1 MNYTT
6 PFFRNPALLLAGASL
21 LFILF
26 VSSGCKNDDHDRTVK
41 PWRSYVLPPSYSHVP
56 PGSDTN
62 QLVIW
67 RAPGT
72 SEESFNE
79 WLDSITR
86 KFGEVH
92 ISYFCQHCDDSTLM
106 LLTGPGAI
114 QYIQTGPVQGGSGS
128 GVAGGPVG
136 GDGPIYYSK
145 NYTMA
150 VPEYLDSIYNN
161 PNASRIHPPD
171 NGHDTG
177 AAVTVAV
184 FDTGLDSTDISSY
197 VFDSPGPSCMGS
209 KATRGWNFIGNSPN
223 WYDDFKPLQHGTVV
237 SWFIIN
243 QVKKYHQR
251 QVKILP
257 VKIDN
262 SHGQGT
268 LFGVL
273 CGFAYAKDLKAK
285 IINASFG
292 FYSPRL
298 DRSGAKVD
306 SNVVLLK
313 EYARHYLTNNNILL
327 IAAAGNAGCLLDTI
341 SFYPASLSRELDN
354 VIPVT
359 TISPKGSN
367 GLSKGQVSLDQNYSE
382 QVVYAGVSGDGVNF
396 AATTGPGAGA
406 GSYLFYH
413 PYLTAPNA
421 QQTVHGSSFAT
432 PIVTGNICAHY
443 SLVESL
449 LSNQRATRRNILDT
463 LITVRA
469 AYLSPPSP
477 TLQIQV
483 NKRYSMN
490 K

>member
-1 MNYTT
+1 MNHTT
-6 PFFRNPALLLAGASL
+6 PFFRNSALLLAGIYL
-21 LFILF
+21 LCILF
-26 VSSGCKNDDHDRTVK
+26 VNSGCKNDDHIVSSVSSWRT
-41 PWRSYVLPPSYSHVP
+41 YILPPSHSLILP
-56 PGSDTN
+56 AADTN

-72 SEESFNE
+72 SEDSFNE
-79 WLDSITR
+79 WLDSISH

-92 ISYFCQHCDDSTLM
+92 ISYFCQRCDSTLM

-114 QYIQTGPVQGGSGS
+114 QYIQTGPIQGGSGS

-145 NYTMA
+145 NYAMA
-150 VPEYLDSIYNN
+150 VPEYLDSIVSN
-161 PNASRIHPPD
+161 PNASKIPLEP
-171 NGHDTG
+171 GGSYTG
-177 AAVTVAV
+177 APVTVAV
-184 FDTGLDSTDISSY
+184 FDTGLDSTDIGSY
-197 VFDSPGPSCMGS
+197 VFNSPSPSCMGS
-209 KATRGWNFIGNSPN
+209 DATRGWNFIAGSPD
-223 WYDDFKPLQHGTVV
+223 WKDDFKARHGTVV

-243 QVKKYHQR
+243 QVKKYHQS
-251 QVKILP
+251 QVRILP
-257 VKIDN
+257 VKIDDDK
-262 SHGQGT
+262 GQGS

-273 CGFAYAKDLKAK
+273 CGFAYAKDLNAK

-313 EYARHYLTNNNILL
+313 EYARYYLTRNNILL

-354 VIPVT
+354 VIAVT
-359 TISPKGSN
+359 TVQPIGSN
-367 GLSKGQVSLDQNYSE
+367 RLSTGQVSVDQNYSE
-382 QVVYAGVSGDGVNF
+382 QVVYAGVSGDKVPT
-396 AATTGPGAGA
+396 AATTGPGIKP

-413 PYLTAPNA
+413 PYLAAPGVHL
-421 QQTVHGSSFAT
+421 TVHGSSFAT

-443 SLVESL
+443 ALVKSL
-449 LSNQRATRRNILDT
+449 LLNQRATRRNILDT
-463 LITVRA
+463 LITARA
-469 AYLSPPSP
+469 AYLSPASP
-477 TLQIQV
+477 TLPIQV